1 MYCYFFI
8 SSMCQH
14 LTLSAVVTSCRR
26 FDSPSILAWT
36 YASGKC
42 IAVTI
47 SEGAILFS
55 KACRVQVESSIMQ
68 ECDSSR
74 LSFLIGGDPC
84 ILPSLLQKLSHR
96 SHLIVLSDSGGVAGC
111 IADCFTSMR
120 VPSREGPFKY
130 TIEIEKVLVP
140 EVQSIEFVL
149 EGDSGTLLISKKWVN
164 ESHLVFSQN
173 SRFHLGD
180 TLLRCVE
187 LHLQQQEVRG
197 LGFTPTSPEVKIV
210 RVIDHFSGRSYE
222 PKNPDETGNNLKLKE
237 LKLLFRV
244 CVSVKKNIKTDQPVH
259 VDLSFFRGSNISFKS
274 CLSIFGILESE
285 EQMKNRG
292 FTIFPQKSNP
302 CAFVL
307 EFEYDDESPFMFD
320 DLKRHGFSVDCSNHL
335 YVNVDEICV
344 HIGRYEDLWSDK
356 ASARHNPS
364 NHNVSF
370 AKFLC
375 RDPPPNSSESKAERR
390 MMFFLSDTSSEF
402 KVPGARALA
411 DFSHREMILKLASS
425 EFVHVFKP
433 KESNLRHIMDNIQK
447 RFSFF
452 NSNTEKNVARPLSII
467 DSKSPSTG
475 YVGRHGL
482 LGFAQQQPQQS
493 SHHRQLPQLPQRSQA
508 SRPFVCIVEDE
519 RSNIEPVVSL
529 LLHHGKPDN
538 GSIPWEANIEIA
550 PNIIFSFAESHIQNV
565 QNRRTVIENSPLE
578 NILKTVFGSL
588 LDSIPSFVGAWMLSN
603 CASTLI
609 SETLSNFVRETK
621 LEATASEMFKKLN
634 CCGFFGLGNLEK
646 SLAGLATDFRNKGD
660 WYDVFEETIFQVP
673 LNNNNL
679 FFGIQ
684 TQQELEFQPRDP
696 LRIPYLPISKST
708 DDNVPML
715 ATPLD
720 AVIFVAHSEKVD
732 SNVDYRASEVFGVSP
747 FKSRLLSYLRDCFQA
762 CHVCIAFY
770 VPAVIPEQKPG
781 DAHAKVLI
789 ETIKKA
795 HDKALIDEVLLASQL
810 NSGIKT

>member
-1 MYCYFFI
+1 
-8 SSMCQH
+8 MCQH

-42 IAVTI
+42 IAASI
-47 SEGAILFS
+47 SEGATFFS

-111 IADCFTSMR
+111 IADCFASMR

-130 TIEIEKVLVP
+130 TIEIEMDRVQKG
-140 EVQSIEFVL
+140 QSIEFVL

-164 ESHLVFSQN
+164 ESHFVFSQN

-180 TLLRCVE
+180 TLFRCVE
-187 LHLQQQEVRG
+187 LHSQQQEVRG

-222 PKNPDETGNNLKLKE
+222 PKNLDMTGNNLKLKE
-237 LKLLFRV
+237 LKLFFRV

-274 CLSIFGILESE
+274 CRSIFGILESE

-335 YVNVDEICV
+335 YVNVDEICIHV
-344 HIGRYEDLWSDK
+344 GRYEDLWSDK

-370 AKFLC
+370 AKFVC
-375 RDPPPNSSESKAERR
+375 RDPPPNSSESKAEHR
-390 MMFFLSDTSSEF
+390 MMFFLTDTSSEF
-402 KVPGARALA
+402 KVPGARALV

-452 NSNTEKNVARPLSII
+452 NSNTERNVARPLSII

-493 SHHRQLPQLPQRSQA
+493 SHPRQLPQLPRRSQA

-529 LLHHGKPDN
+529 LLHHGKPYD

-550 PNIIFSFAESHIQNV
+550 PNIVFSFAQSHIQNR
-565 QNRRTVIENSPLE
+565 QTVIGNSPLE

-621 LEATASEMFKKLN
+621 LEATAAERFKKLN
-634 CCGFFGLGNLEK
+634 SCGFFGLGNLEN
-646 SLAGLATDFRNKGD
+646 SLAGLATDFRNKD
-660 WYDVFEETIFQVP
+660 WYDVFEESIFQLP

-684 TQQELEFQPRDP
+684 TQQELESQRGDP

-708 DDNVPML
+708 DNVPML

-720 AVIFVAHSEKVD
+720 GVIFVAHSEKVD
-732 SNVDYRASEVFGVSP
+732 ANVDYRANDIFSVFL
-747 FKSRLLSYLRDCFQA
+747 FKSRLLSYLRDCFEA
-762 CHVCIAFY
+762 CHVCVAFY
-770 VPAVIPEQKPG
+770 VPAVIPEQNSG
-781 DAHAKVLI
+781 DEAS
-789 ETIKKA
+789 IKEA
-795 HDKALIDEVLLASQL
+795 HDKALIDEVLFSSQL
-810 NSGIKT
+810 NSGIQKHEHLVGRCPNFLVL